1 MAPGSWNHVRRQSSK
16 LGVSDATS
24 GVATVGEN
32 RRKII
37 LSRRKYVILAIL
49 LAVLPITSV
58 LSLHELDHRY
68 DVMGYL
74 LDADGQAIPGVVVA
88 AHLGSER
95 KGSGRSDANGYY
107 RFRLHLHDSDV
118 GRELR
123 LKTPEFQGSVRIS
136 LTPGDTSTQRL
147 HHVNFVDGK
156 LLEGELSDR
165 GGISTTM
172 ITVAVLGI
180 VLAVGLFVTARLR
193 RLRRRRQRAQQKA
206 AKVQSGGS
214 RNRRRRKKRG
224 R

>member
-1 MAPGSWNHVRRQSSK
+1 M
-16 LGVSDATS
+16 
-24 GVATVGEN
+24 
-32 RRKII
+32 
-37 LSRRKYVILAIL
+37 SRRNSVVLVIL

-68 DVMGYL
+68 DIMGYI

-107 RFRLHLHDSDV
+107 RFRLHLHDTDV

-123 LKTPEFQGSVRIS
+123 LKASDFQGSVRIA
-136 LTPGDTSTQRL
+136 LTPGDTSTPRL

-172 ITVAVLGI
+172 IIVGVAGVVL
-180 VLAVGLFVTARLR
+180 VVGLFVTARLR

-206 AKVQSGGS
+206 AKSQGGGS
-214 RNRRRRKKRG
+214 QKRSRRKKRG

>member
-1 MAPGSWNHVRRQSSK
+1 M
-16 LGVSDATS
+16 
-24 GVATVGEN
+24 
-32 RRKII
+32 
-37 LSRRKYVILAIL
+37 SRRKSVVLAIL

-68 DVMGYL
+68 DVMGYI

-95 KGSGRSDANGYY
+95 TGSGRSDANGYY

-123 LKTPEFQGSVRIS
+123 LKTPEFQGSVRIT

-156 LLEGELSDR
+156 LLEGELSDH
-165 GGISTTM
+165 GGISM
-172 ITVAVLGI
+172 TVIIVGVVGV

-193 RLRRRRQRAQQKA
+193 RLRRQRQRAQQKA
-206 AKVQSGGS
+206 AKAQGKGS
-214 RNRRRRKKRG
+214 QNRRRRKKRG